1 VVAVPLTAMVAV
13 WPDEN
18 SFSSSFAGRSS
29 GAPAA
34 GAAGAAG
41 ALAVLP
47 ALLLVAA
54 AAPAVGAAGLSW
66 LTKGSARWAWALAAV
81 AGSFC
86 ASLMSSS
93 STYLQSWGQDQGA
106 MRS

>member
-1 VVAVPLTAMVAV
+1 MVAVPLTAMVAV

-18 SFSSSFAGRSS
+18 SFNSSSAGRSN
-29 GAPAA
+29 GAP
-34 GAAGAAG
+34 AAGAAG

-47 ALLLVAA
+47 ALLAA
-54 AAPAVGAAGLSW
+54 VPADADGAAGLSW
-66 LTKGSARWAWALAAV
+66 LTKGAARCAWALAAV

-93 STYLQSWGQDQGA
+93 STYLQSCGQDQGA
-106 MRS
+106 TRS